1 MGSQIWTY
9 EKCYELAASC
19 KTRGEMK
26 AKSNWAYSKARKAG
40 WIQDYTWLK
49 IVTRKC
55 SGYWN
60 DYDRCKIEAAK
71 YQSITEFAK
80 VCPAGIAQARK
91 NNWLYD
97 FLSHRQ
103 NPKVTGMIM
112 SDVIILPRNV
122 KQDRNLHGLI
132 RRHIALHVKI
142 NGSTPL
148 IG

>member
-26 AKSNWAYSKARKAG
+26 AKSNWAYSKARNAG

-60 DYDRCKIEAAK
+60 DYDRCKS
-71 YQSITEFAK
+71 QCNTLSK
-80 VCPAGIAQARK
+80 VALQVKK
-91 NNWLYD
+91 NN
-97 FLSHRQ
+97 HRF
-103 NPKVTGMIM
+103 
-112 SDVIILPRNV
+112 
-122 KQDRNLHGLI
+122 
-132 RRHIALHVKI
+132 IAVD
-142 NGSTPL
+142 SV
-148 IG
+148 

>member
-60 DYDRCKIEAAK
+60 DYDREEAAAPLYESDK
-71 YQSITEFAK
+71 DDI
-80 VCPAGIAQARK
+80 QA
-91 NNWLYD
+91 
-97 FLSHRQ
+97 
-103 NPKVTGMIM
+103 TM
-112 SDVIILPRNV
+112 DVLEQID
-122 KQDRNLHGLI
+122 DRI
-132 RRHIALHVKI
+132 E
-142 NGSTPL
+142 
-148 IG
+148 